1 MTTTYLI
8 HAWCVRPFI
17 AVLDIDAATPQKAIA
32 AARRR
37 QDHLLDTAEE
47 CYGKYPWDEFAVYDE
62 SGNELLH
69 VRDDEAR
76 MRDAAPSLREA
87 LRYVAQVLADFKPDS
102 LRQLGLDVALKEVEA
117 ALAMADQAI
126 SPARPDDPCQQP

>member
-17 AVLDIDAATPQKAIA
+17 AGVEVEANTPQQAIA

-37 QDHLLDTAEE
+37 QDQLLDTAEE
-47 CYGKYPWDEFAVYDE
+47 CNNTYPWDEFTAYDE

-69 VRDDEAR
+69 VRDDAAR
-76 MRDAAPSLREA
+76 LREAAPSLREM

-102 LRQLGLDVALKEVEA
+102 LRQLGLAA
-117 ALAMADQAI
+117 ALEQVETALALADQAN
-126 SPARPDDPCQQP
+126 SPAQAIVTTN